1 MSTNHEVTLNPG
13 DSAVIVRHEDGENAG
28 FEIEIYHHPS
38 DKVSEDDL
46 VFYTLLTRGMAFQAT
61 QDMEAVLDMGRESFG
76 DDEVITTQH

>member
-46 VFYTLLTRGMAFQAT
+46 VSVSYTHLTLPTKA
-61 QDMEAVLDMGRESFG
+61 
-76 DDEVITTQH
+76 